1 MTTIKDSPV
10 QKSFDVNKY
19 KIVEDN
25 QIYTVKI
32 NDDEFDVTVK
42 PVTWQLKNELIAK
55 CMKFDQDGNS
65 SFDGGT
71 YIKEVLKAI
80 IVEAPWGKTDNKF
93 LDSINSDLGAALER
107 LVPSAFDTNFN
118 EVDVVKKE

>member
-1 MTTIKDSPV
+1 MTTIKNSPV

-55 CMKFDQDGNS
+55 CMKFDQDGSS

-80 IVEAPWGKTDNKF
+80 IIEAPWGKTDNKF
-93 LDSINSDLGAALER
+93 LDSINSDLGAALEK